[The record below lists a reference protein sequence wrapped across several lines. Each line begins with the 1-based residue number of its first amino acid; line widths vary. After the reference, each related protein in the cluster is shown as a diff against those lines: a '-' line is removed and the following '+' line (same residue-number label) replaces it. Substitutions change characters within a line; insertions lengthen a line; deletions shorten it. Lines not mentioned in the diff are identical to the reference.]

1 MKTSLKAAAG
11 AARSGRGQAG
21 GFAIGLVL
29 GLLVGLALALG
40 VALYITKAPIP
51 FVNKVPQRTPE
62 QDTAEAERNR
72 TWDPN
77 AALAGK
83 GPRPGV
89 GASAAVAGAAAPAAS
104 VAASSEPGAPP
115 PGIATAP
122 PKAPG
127 RDPAAILSGAAPAPS
142 PAAAPAP
149 ATPAPPAVDPFVYF
163 VQAGAFSRPEDAEQ
177 QRARLGLIGQT
188 AKVSEREQAGRTVYR
203 VRVGPFPTREEAD
216 VLQLKLQEQTID
228 TQIVRVERQP

>member
-1 MKTSLKAAAG
+1 MKSSLKP
-11 AARSGRGQAG
+11 AARARRGQAG
-21 GFAIGLVL
+21 GFAIGLVV
-29 GLLVGLALALG
+29 GLLVGLAVALG

-83 GPRPGV
+83 GQRPAV

-115 PGIATAP
+115 PGIAPAP

-127 RDPAAILSGAAPAPS
+127 RDPAAILSGAAPS
-142 PAAAPAP
+142 PAAAAAPAP
-149 ATPAPPAVDPFVYF
+149 PAADPFVYF